1 MPGITHRSARQP
13 LLRTRFLSHG
23 TLEISDIA
31 ASRRFY
37 EEVLGLEV
45 VQQAPMALFIRLG
58 GNHVYACVETKADR
72 PEMPLLYHNGLDLAT
87 REEVDEAYHDILQ
100 AREEYGIRQVT
111 KPTDQ
116 HGTYAFYLQDLDGNW
131 WEICHL
137 PEGGYAF
144 RFTDSRFD
152 LTGRT
157 DLTKA
162 EIRDIYQN
170 AMRQAETAQ
179 SPQSSQS

>member
-1 MPGITHRSARQP
+1 VPGITHRSTKKP

-23 TLEISDIA
+23 TLEVRNLA

-58 GNHVYACVETKADR
+58 GNHVYACVETHGDR
-72 PEMPLLYHNGLDLAT
+72 PDMPLLYHNGLDLGSK
-87 REEVDEAYHDILQ
+87 EEVDEAHAKLL
-100 AREEYGIRQVT
+100 AVSEEYGIRQIT
-111 KPTDQ
+111 KPVNQ

-131 WEICHL
+131 WEICYL
-137 PEGGYAF
+137 PQGGYSF
-144 RFTDSRFD
+144 RFRDERFD

-162 EIRDIYQN
+162 EIQAIYQK
-170 AMRQAETAQ
+170 AMYEVE
-179 SPQSSQS
+179 S